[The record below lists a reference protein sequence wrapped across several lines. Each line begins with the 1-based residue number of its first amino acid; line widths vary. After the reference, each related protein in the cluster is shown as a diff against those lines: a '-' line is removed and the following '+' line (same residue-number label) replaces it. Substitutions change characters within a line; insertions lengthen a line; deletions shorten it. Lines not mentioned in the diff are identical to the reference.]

1 MPYLDLPSEEV
12 REEREFDAAT
22 KDGVPANLEKCWLFM
37 GACREEAEERDNP
50 PPKKKSIVRKR
61 KKPQRKIKQFYKLE
75 KKPKKKVVKNF
86 QGFPVDKCEY
96 SDEIDDLVYVPKDYE
111 AHRPDAP
118 VDRMWLCEHCLLMPC
133 LVYTHSDKIFSLA
146 GEDAVRAGTSTLKA
160 INFEAARVTRAAML
174 KLFGKRYAKKIPQCA
189 VEAINEQY
197 PYDIAAPLSDSD
209 SDSDFETGP
218 DGRLRIKRTV

>member
-1 MPYLDLPSEEV
+1 MADLERCGVVEGASL
-12 REEREFDAAT
+12 RYAEERE
-22 KDGVPANLEKCWLFM
+22 
-37 GACREEAEERDNP
+37 NP
-50 PPKKKSIVRKR
+50 LHMKKPTWRKH
-61 KKPQRKIKQFYKLE
+61 KKPQRKIKQCYKPE
-75 KKPKKKVVKNF
+75 KKKKKVEKNF

-96 SDEIDDLVYVPKDYE
+96 SEEIDDLVYVPKDYE

-118 VDRMWLCEHCLLMPC
+118 EDRMWLCEHCLLMPC

-160 INFEAARVTRAAML
+160 INFEAARVTRTAML
-174 KLFGKRYAKKIPQCA
+174 KLFGKRYAKKIPLCA

-197 PYDIAAPLSDSD
+197 PYNIAAPLSDSD

-218 DGRLRIKRTV
+218 DGRLRIKRSV